1 MCGCYYILFIWTHC
15 YWPSARQH
23 EELTTFFLCLLLWLK
38 IGRGWKGDKRER
50 EVIQQ
55 KQKRKKK
62 GKGKK
67 MQKGKEKEKER
78 KKEKSRADNTQT
90 VIWPSIH
97 PSSIYSFVH
106 FANIFSMSTMPVLW
120 G

>member
-50 EVIQQ
+50 EVIQHDFHLTFDIRVSA
-55 KQKRKKK
+55 KIAKKAK
-62 GKGKK
+62 FFL
-67 MQKGKEKEKER
+67 
-78 KKEKSRADNTQT
+78 
-90 VIWPSIH
+90 V
-97 PSSIYSFVH
+97 SSHLVS
-106 FANIFSMSTMPVLW
+106 
-120 G
+120 

>member
-1 MCGCYYILFIWTHC
+1 
-15 YWPSARQH
+15 
-23 EELTTFFLCLLLWLK
+23 
-38 IGRGWKGDKRER
+38 
-50 EVIQQ
+50 
-55 KQKRKKK
+55 
-62 GKGKK
+62 

-106 FANIFSMSTMPVLW
+106 FANIFSVSTMPVLW